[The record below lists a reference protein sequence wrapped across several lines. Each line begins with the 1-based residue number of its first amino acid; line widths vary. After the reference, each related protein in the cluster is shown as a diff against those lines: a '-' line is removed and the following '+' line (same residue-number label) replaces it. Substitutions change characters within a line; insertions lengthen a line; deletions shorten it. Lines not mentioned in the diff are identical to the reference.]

1 MHEESY
7 ANLKWGVAALK
18 YLLWGSMPVPR
29 VSAAVLPVLLL
40 SVLICKAPAG

>member
-1 MHEESY
+1 MHEESH

-18 YLLWGSMPVPR
+18 CLLWGSMLVPR
-29 VSAAVLPVLLL
+29 VTATVLPVLL